1 MRLIDQAVQ
10 ENAYEEL
17 ENDFKWQTWEDFEKA
32 AEGKNF
38 WLFGVG
44 EGVDFFFDKYGDKF
58 VPVGVLDNDFNKQG
72 QKATAY
78 IGSENIPQEMTI
90 SSPDVLKGCEK
101 SNIVVLIGS
110 LRYYA
115 EIGKQ
120 LKELGINTGFS
131 LFAMELNEQLSNGN
145 VKTDKED
152 WEFVYARECC
162 SLPIKQDKILLARDE
177 CGGHGKQILLQLAEV
192 NPSLDLVWINDKNDV
207 DIPDNIRI
215 VKPSNHHAYINELE
229 TAHIWLFGDM
239 IPEYA
244 IKREGQKYIHIKHW
258 ASLTL
263 KKFYMDL
270 PNYLDITSVKD
281 YYVHNNEAMDYVF
294 VGSKFD
300 EDSCRSGFD
309 FKGEC
314 IRVGSPRT
322 DVLFK
327 DGVREKVFRELDI
340 NSDCRTLMYA
350 PTFRAKSERTIAGRM
365 REIDLDFSRL
375 LNALKKKFGGDWQI
389 LLRIHPY
396 VAMESGNV
404 HLPDYVKNVS
414 FYPDSQELVAASDI
428 MISDYSSIMF
438 EPAFIK
444 RPVFLYAPDMED
456 YVNRER
462 ELLLDYNSLPFPIA
476 KSNDELERCV
486 LDFDEKV
493 YQRKLNEM
501 LSFYEVN
508 EDGMAS
514 RRAAEFILKLL

>member
-1 MRLIDQAVQ
+1 
-10 ENAYEEL
+10 
-17 ENDFKWQTWEDFEKA
+17 
-32 AEGKNF
+32 
-38 WLFGVG
+38 
-44 EGVDFFFDKYGDKF
+44 
-58 VPVGVLDNDFNKQG
+58 
-72 QKATAY
+72 
-78 IGSENIPQEMTI
+78 
-90 SSPDVLKGCEK
+90 
-101 SNIVVLIGS
+101 
-110 LRYYA
+110 
-115 EIGKQ
+115 
-120 LKELGINTGFS
+120 
-131 LFAMELNEQLSNGN
+131 
-145 VKTDKED
+145 
-152 WEFVYARECC
+152 
-162 SLPIKQDKILLARDE
+162 
-177 CGGHGKQILLQLAEV
+177 
-192 NPSLDLVWINDKNDV
+192 
-207 DIPDNIRI
+207 
-215 VKPSNHHAYINELE
+215 
-229 TAHIWLFGDM
+229 
-239 IPEYA
+239 
-244 IKREGQKYIHIKHW
+244 
-258 ASLTL
+258 
-263 KKFYMDL
+263 
-270 PNYLDITSVKD
+270 
-281 YYVHNNEAMDYVF
+281 
-294 VGSKFD
+294 
-300 EDSCRSGFD
+300 
-309 FKGEC
+309 
-314 IRVGSPRT
+314 
-322 DVLFK
+322 
-327 DGVREKVFRELDI
+327 
-340 NSDCRTLMYA
+340 
-350 PTFRAKSERTIAGRM
+350 M